1 MDLASDMRTLYLTAY
16 DVANPR
22 RLRRVY
28 RYLCAYR
35 VGGQK
40 SVPEIWVTPAEL
52 AQIRADLSDLLD
64 FQEDRLHIFALD
76 PRMRVCCMGRGKTF
90 DSNFFMIV

>member
-1 MDLASDMRTLYLTAY
+1 MRALYLTAY
-16 DVANPR
+16 DVADPR

-40 SVPEIWVTPAEL
+40 SVPEVWVTPAEL
-52 AQIRADLSDLLD
+52 RRIRADLFDLLD
-64 FQEDRLHIFALD
+64 AGKDRLHIFALD
-76 PRMRVCCMGRGKTF
+76 PRMETRVCGQGKKF
-90 DSNFFMIV
+90 DRPFFCIV

>member
-1 MDLASDMRTLYLTAY
+1 MRTLYLTAY
-16 DVANPR
+16 DVADPR

-28 RYLCAYR
+28 RYLGAYR

-52 AQIRADLSDLLD
+52 RRIRMDLSDLLD
-64 FQEDRLHIFALD
+64 PREDRLHIFALD
-76 PRMRVCCMGRGKTF
+76 PRMKTICMGHGKTF
-90 DSNFFMIV
+90 EAGFFSIV

>member
-1 MDLASDMRTLYLTAY
+1 MRTLYLTAY
-16 DVANPR
+16 DVADPR

-28 RYLCAYR
+28 RYLNAYR

-52 AQIRADLSDLLD
+52 QWIRADISDLLNPG
-64 FQEDRLHIFALD
+64 EDRLHIFALD
-76 PRMRVCCMGRGKTF
+76 PRMKTICAGRGKTF
-90 DSNFFMIV
+90 TADFFSIV

>member
-1 MDLASDMRTLYLTAY
+1 MRTLYLTAY
-16 DVANPR
+16 DISDPR

-28 RYLCAYR
+28 RYLSAYR

-52 AQIRADLSDLLD
+52 RQIRVDLSGMLETT
-64 FQEDRLHIFALD
+64 QDRLDIFALD
-76 PRMRVCCMGRGKTF
+76 PRMKTRVWGRGKTF
-90 DSNFFMIV
+90 EQTFFFMV